1 MPVPV
6 KRKQVPAH
14 GELQLRTASTK
25 PLPLLQHTCVGKL
38 DGVDSGGQITVLPLE
53 LHCSVTA
60 HRPRLKRPAR
70 VLQSFDLQRVLE
82 GEKALR
88 TEAARQLKEVE
99 KKLVSLRSPAVSLSS
114 PMMAP
119 PGSLSS
125 LEREQDQLQQQIRA
139 HSAQVSR

>member
-1 MPVPV
+1 M
-6 KRKQVPAH
+6 
-14 GELQLRTASTK
+14 
-25 PLPLLQHTCVGKL
+25 
-38 DGVDSGGQITVLPLE
+38 
-53 LHCSVTA
+53 
-60 HRPRLKRPAR
+60 
-70 VLQSFDLQRVLE
+70 LQSFDLQRVLE

-139 HSAQVSR
+139 HSAQVSHYFGVKLYAPVQWSSLSFMTIIDKRYCWC